1 MIFILHKQ
9 YIMQCYLC
17 YYFFTHKKNLSSL
30 SQYHH
35 ITISYEYFTSTQ
47 ELAFTHLL
55 INGSMSCLI
64 TPLTHCQ
71 PYTHSFSH
79 TLRKVYSCLCYL
91 CRTTYASWLIC
102 FCGTVSPWCVCVWT
116 SRALE
121 NKSKIL
127 FNDSASSSGPSMA
140 RKITQNLFMYIHL
153 VHR

>member
-35 ITISYEYFTSTQ
+35 ITISFEYFTSTQ

-102 FCGTVSPWCVCVWT
+102 FCGTVSP
-116 SRALE
+116 
-121 NKSKIL
+121 
-127 FNDSASSSGPSMA
+127 
-140 RKITQNLFMYIHL
+140 
-153 VHR
+153 